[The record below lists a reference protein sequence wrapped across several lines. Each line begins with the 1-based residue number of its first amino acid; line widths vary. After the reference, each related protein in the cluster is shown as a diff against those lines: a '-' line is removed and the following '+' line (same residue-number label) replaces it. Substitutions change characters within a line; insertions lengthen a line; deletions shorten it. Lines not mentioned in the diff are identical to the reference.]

1 MVLSEDDVKDII
13 KRKKKGETYD
23 SIAIDY
29 GVSMSTIV
37 RAVNPGYRKKWAE
50 YQIRKYRLLHPRV
63 HGRTI
68 TVKPKEVFKKL
79 KELLD
84 SMFDKTTPVP
94 DLEITVRPVRKKD
107 ESC

>member
-23 SIAIDY
+23 SLAIDY

-37 RAVNPGYRKKWAE
+37 RAVNPEYRKKWAE
-50 YQIRKYRLLHPRV
+50 HQVRRYRLLHPRIN
-63 HGRTI
+63 GRTI
-68 TVKPKEVFKKL
+68 KVKPKEVFKKL

-84 SMFDKTTPVP
+84 SMFDRTMPVP

-107 ESC
+107 GI